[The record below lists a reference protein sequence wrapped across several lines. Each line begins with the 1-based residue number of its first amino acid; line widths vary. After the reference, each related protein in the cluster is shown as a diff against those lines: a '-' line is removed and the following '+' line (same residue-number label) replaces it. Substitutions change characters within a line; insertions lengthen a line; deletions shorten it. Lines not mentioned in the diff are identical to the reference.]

1 MIFIGVVGVIAIKVV
16 GIFIVDRVTMMMVA
30 VAGIYRCHYKENVNM
45 DCVVLPRVSG
55 LNAGTK
61 RNWLD
66 CLLSINKEFRKLKM
80 PEVC

>member
-1 MIFIGVVGVIAIKVV
+1 MLTGIDFPATGVVFWFMIFIGVVGVIAIKVV

-55 LNAGTK
+55 
-61 RNWLD
+61 
-66 CLLSINKEFRKLKM
+66 
-80 PEVC
+80 